1 MKIEKIKSHFQNL
14 GIKRFVI
21 IAVVALVILDVF
33 NSYYLRIYWIQKN
46 LSMLYVEK
54 LAHNQGLDVRLL
66 SHQSVQEIKGVID
79 NGFFFFLFIIFINN
93 LFFYFFY
100 LKKKKW
106 AQGYINFYAV
116 TNLVLGLLFLMEGP
130 ILGMNWF
137 LYNLSTIL
145 FYLYLYTGTKLLKFE
160 YESSPGDEK
169 SEQ

>member
-1 MKIEKIKSHFQNL
+1 MKIEKIKNHFQNL

-21 IAVVALVILDVF
+21 IAVLVLVVLDIF
-33 NSYYLRIYWIQKN
+33 NSYYLRIYWVQKN
-46 LSMLYVEK
+46 LSMLYVEQ
-54 LAHNQGLDVRLL
+54 LALKQGLDVKQL
-66 SHQSVQEIKGVID
+66 SHQSIQEIKSLID

-100 LKKKKW
+100 LKKKIW

-116 TNLVLGLLFLMEGP
+116 TNCVLALVFLVEGP
-130 ILGMNWF
+130 VLGMNWF

-145 FYLYLYTGTKLLKFE
+145 FYLYLYTGTKLLKLE
-160 YESSPGDEK
+160 TKTNPGDEK